1 MTARTRTSGGTAGDG
16 AWRHLLPADA
26 TDATVELD
34 GHEVRLTN
42 LDRVLW
48 PETGYTKRQMLEYLL
63 AVAPVLLPHLRG
75 RSITLRRFPEGVDGA
90 GWYQV
95 NCRGRPEWM
104 AVQEV
109 RGRRGDVL
117 RYCVVESSAALA
129 WVANLST
136 IELHPF
142 LGTVDRPDEPTAIVV
157 DLDPGPPAALLASA
171 RVALETR
178 EVLVAAGLYPVVMT
192 SGSIGLHVMA
202 PLEAGHSFAETKAAV
217 RALADVLARRLP
229 DLVAPR
235 IERRTRSGRVF
246 VDWVQNDES
255 RSTVAP
261 YSLRATPW
269 PLVST
274 PVSWDE
280 VEGALSAGRADVL
293 LFPPDTVRGRI
304 ERVGDLFAPVLTRVG
319 TVPEIKSA
327 G

>member
-1 MTARTRTSGGTAGDG
+1 VTERTRIFGRTAGDED
-16 AWRHLLPADA
+16 APHLLPADA
-26 TDATVELD
+26 AAATVELD

-48 PETGYTKRQMLEYLL
+48 PETGHTKRQMLEYLL
-63 AVAPVLLPHLRG
+63 AVAPALLPHLRG
-75 RSITLRRFPEGVDGA
+75 RSITLRRFPEGVDGP
-90 GWYQV
+90 GWYQA
-95 NCRGRPEWM
+95 NCRGHPEWM

-117 RYCVVESSAALA
+117 RYCVVETAAALV
-129 WVANLST
+129 WVANLGT

-157 DLDPGPPAALLASA
+157 DLDPGPPAALVASA

-178 EVLVAAGLYPVVMT
+178 EVLVAAGLDPVVKT

-202 PLEAGHSFAETKAAV
+202 PLEPGHSFVETKAAV
-217 RALADVLARRLP
+217 RALAEVLARRLP

-235 IERRTRSGRVF
+235 IERRARSGRVF

-274 PVSWDE
+274 PVTWDE
-280 VEGALSAGRADVL
+280 VEAALTAGRADLL
-293 LFPPDTVRGRI
+293 LFPPDAVLRRLD
-304 ERVGDLFAPVLTRVG
+304 RAGDLFAPVLTGVG
-319 TVPEIKSA
+319 RLPEIHA
-327 G
+327 RG